1 MCGNASKED
10 KCVTAESDGFADG
23 KVDSDSVRIDNPD
36 NFAPQEDGYQRLWTP
51 QRMMYVLGN
60 SKKNNAEK
68 NNAGKNAKKACPF
81 CEGPKKSD
89 EDGLIVWRGKN
100 VFAIMN
106 LYPYNCGHL
115 MICPYEHVNCLSQLN
130 EEQMLELTK
139 ATAMATDAMQEVS
152 NPDGF
157 NIGINQGEAGGAGVA
172 AHLHEHIVPRW
183 NGDSNFMP
191 IIAQTRTMPVLL
203 ENQRS
208 AYSEAFDKF
217 AQVCGL

>member
-1 MCGNASKED
+1 
-10 KCVTAESDGFADG
+10 
-23 KVDSDSVRIDNPD
+23 
-36 NFAPQEDGYQRLWTP
+36 
-51 QRMMYVLGN
+51 
-60 SKKNNAEK
+60 
-68 NNAGKNAKKACPF
+68 
-81 CEGPKKSD
+81 
-89 EDGLIVWRGKN
+89 
-100 VFAIMN
+100 
-106 LYPYNCGHL
+106 
-115 MICPYEHVNCLSQLN
+115 
-130 EEQMLELTK
+130 MLELTK